1 MPQALQQVREDLG
14 SEAVILD
21 SRKIGGRGER
31 GHTRTPASVEVT
43 AGLEEGAIPGV
54 QPSPTTAPAPTP
66 ARRSVRVQRE
76 ATAGVRASI
85 HTPALF
91 AGGGGEFSGLAPAP
105 VGGASTIGASSGNP
119 LESALES
126 ARRVARE
133 FAPELEPGGD
143 APQQVSNASRLNAH
157 FDVAEDMTDSVA
169 DVAVSIE
176 NVEASTANATAD
188 LAGLGVRQDGGS
200 VAHQLQKLQETISK
214 IERQAPAQFVLPGEV
229 SRMADRLRAG
239 GISETLVC
247 QCIHMVYSE
256 LEGAALDD
264 RDKVHALAAEKIGE
278 LLPERCDIRVASK
291 RRNVIGFVGLS
302 GSGKTTAAA
311 KIAAGFAT
319 RKTRAIGDDPRR
331 ILMITTDK
339 RRLGAVDQMRS
350 LAQITGISHEVALT
364 EDEMRAALKRHISAR
379 LVLIDTAGCGPN
391 EQDEREFQRRL
402 LEAAQADEVQVVID
416 GLTAYEHMLDVIES
430 TSVFSPPRRL
440 LFTKIDEAVR
450 RGAAVSAAA
459 HSGIPTSYF
468 SVGPAFPG
476 DLRPGNLMRLVCEL
490 LGVPVR
496 SADKKKGA

>member
-1 MPQALQQVREDLG
+1 MAEESFQEKTEQATPKRRD
-14 SEAVILD
+14 
-21 SRKIGGRGER
+21 GGRGDR
-31 GHTRTPASVEVT
+31 GHARTPASVEVT
-43 AGLEEGAIPGV
+43 AGLEEGALPV
-54 QPSPTTAPAPTP
+54 ALPSPVVRSALAP
-66 ARRSVRVQRE
+66 ARRSVRDQRTE
-76 ATAGVRASI
+76 TPGVRGSI
-85 HTPALF
+85 HTPTLF
-91 AGGGGEFSGLAPAP
+91 AGGGG
-105 VGGASTIGASSGNP
+105 GGALSSLTPSPVVPGNAPASSGNP

-133 FAPELEPGGD
+133 FAPELEPGSG
-143 APQQVSNASRLNAH
+143 APQESRLGIPS
-157 FDVAEDMTDSVA
+157 DVVEATTDA
-169 DVAVSIE
+169 APDLEISIE
-176 NVEASTANATAD
+176 NIEASTANATAD
-188 LAGLGVRQDGGS
+188 LAGLGLRQDSGS

-229 SRMADRLRAG
+229 SHMADRLRAG
-239 GISETLVC
+239 GVSETLVC
-247 QCIHMVYSE
+247 QCIHMVYSD
-256 LEGAALDD
+256 LESAALDD
-264 RDKVHALAAEKIGE
+264 RDKVHALAAQKMGE

-319 RKTRAIGDDPRR
+319 RKTKAIGDNPRR

-350 LAQITGISHEVALT
+350 LAHITGISHEVALT

-379 LVLIDTAGCGPN
+379 LVLIDTAGCGPH
-391 EQDEREFQRRL
+391 EQDEREFQRGL

-416 GLTAYEHMLDVIES
+416 GLTAYEHMLDVIQS
-430 TSVFSPPRRL
+430 TSVFLPPRRL
-440 LFTKIDEAVR
+440 LFTKMDEAVR

-468 SVGPAFPG
+468 SVGSAFPG
-476 DLRPGNLMRLVCEL
+476 DLRPGNLSRLVREL

-496 SADKKKGA
+496 SPEQKKRSLA